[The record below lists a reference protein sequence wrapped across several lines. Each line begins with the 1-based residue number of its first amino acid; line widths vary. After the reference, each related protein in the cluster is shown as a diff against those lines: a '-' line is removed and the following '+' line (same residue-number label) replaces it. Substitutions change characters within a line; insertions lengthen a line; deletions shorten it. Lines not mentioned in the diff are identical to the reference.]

1 MLKVKKKIPS
11 TKNKNQ
17 NEDVTQLH
25 EEIKNSMKK
34 IYLSDQKKKKK
45 TTNKYIKIISKIRN
59 EYDYNQLKT
68 ELQKYQNHVQ
78 NLPQKSHTKY

>member
-17 NEDVTQLH
+17 NEDITQLH
-25 EEIKNSMKK
+25 EEIKNSIKK

-45 TTNKYIKIISKIRN
+45 
-59 EYDYNQLKT
+59 QLI
-68 ELQKYQNHVQ
+68 NI
-78 NLPQKSHTKY
+78 